1 MELSERDLESMV
13 TGNVPRKV
21 ARYREL
27 KHGVRI

>member
-13 TGNVPRKV
+13 RKCSKV